1 MTGPVGEFRDACAAI
16 ARRHDRERYLACLY
30 APAERLD
37 ALLAVLAANHE
48 IAKTAEVVSEPGIGA
63 IRLQWW
69 RETFDG
75 IEAATPRAH
84 EVVLPLAEA
93 VTRHGLRLER
103 LRTIVDAREAD
114 LDSEPAADLDEL
126 DRYAAATAGE
136 LHAALA
142 EMLGG
147 DPAVGRETGTAWGLL
162 GLMRA
167 VPALVVAGRT
177 PLPKAL
183 LEEVGITHQRIK
195 DMGGSGR
202 LSAAVRPV
210 VERARQHLR
219 TVRDS
224 AGFRDPAFRPLRL
237 LADRAADHAVRLERA
252 GHEPFAVHP
261 APDAGLVWRYA
272 ARHLGYRLGL

>member
-1 MTGPVGEFRDACAAI
+1 MTDRIDEFREACAAI

-30 APAERLD
+30 APAERHD
-37 ALLAVLAANHE
+37 ALFAVLAANHE

-93 VTRHGLRLER
+93 ASGHGLRLDR
-103 LRTIVDAREAD
+103 LRAIVDAREAD
-114 LDSEPAADLDEL
+114 LDDEPPAGLDDLES
-126 DRYAAATAGE
+126 YAAATAGE

-147 DPAVGRETGTAWGLL
+147 DPATGRETGTAWGLL

-167 VPALVVAGRT
+167 VPALVVAGRA

-183 LEEVGITHQRIK
+183 LEDAGITHQKIR
-195 DMGGSGR
+195 DMGGSER

-210 VERARQHLR
+210 VERARDRLR
-219 TVRDS
+219 SARDS
-224 AGFRDPAFRPLRL
+224 AGFRDPSFRPLRL
-237 LADRAADHAVRLERA
+237 LADRAADHAARLERA
-252 GHEPFAVHP
+252 GCEPFTLPPEP
-261 APDAGLVWRYA
+261 AAGLVWRYA
-272 ARHLGYRLGL
+272 ARNLRYRLGL

>member
-1 MTGPVGEFRDACAAI
+1 MTDRVDEFRDACAAI

-30 APAERLD
+30 APAERHD

-48 IAKTAEVVSEPGIGA
+48 IAKTAEVVSEPGLGA

-69 RETFDG
+69 REAFDG
-75 IEAATPRAH
+75 IEGAAPRVH

-93 VTRHGLRLER
+93 VFGHGLRLDR
-103 LRTIVDAREAD
+103 LRAIVDAREAD
-114 LDSEPAADLDEL
+114 LDGEPPADLDEL

-162 GLMRA
+162 GLMRGL
-167 VPALVVAGRT
+167 PSLVVAGRA
-177 PLPKAL
+177 PLPQAL
-183 LEEVGITHQRIK
+183 LEEARITHQRIK
-195 DMGGSGR
+195 DMGGSDR
-202 LSAAVRPV
+202 LSTAVRPV
-210 VERARQHLR
+210 VDRARRHLE
-219 TVRDS
+219 TARDS
-224 AGFRDPAFRPLRL
+224 GGFRDPAFRPLRL

-252 GHEPFAVHP
+252 GCEPFALPPEP
-261 APDAGLVWRYA
+261 AAGLVWRYA
-272 ARHLGYRLGL
+272 ARNLRYRLGL